1 MSSEKKESGY
11 RIWGADN
18 VVYGPVDAPSLKKW
32 AEDERITPDTWVFE
46 NGLERWCKA
55 VDVSVLAGFFKSK
68 TSSEDSEQNKTHSGI
83 RPGTLR
89 RIKILGGMRD
99 DQLAGFVRFM
109 EVVEVNQFQEVV
121 KKGQQGDSMYL
132 VLEGEVRA
140 RVMIDGREST
150 LATLST
156 GDFFGE
162 IAVFDQGPRSADI
175 VANSSSVLLKISAK
189 SLADLVDTVP
199 ELASAFLYSI
209 TGSIA
214 SRLRKTS
221 KKYQDS
227 IHFSRMTGRTGM

>member
-1 MSSEKKESGY
+1 
-11 RIWGADN
+11 
-18 VVYGPVDAPSLKKW
+18 
-32 AEDERITPDTWVFE
+32 
-46 NGLERWCKA
+46 
-55 VDVSVLAGFFKSK
+55 
-68 TSSEDSEQNKTHSGI
+68 
-83 RPGTLR
+83 
-89 RIKILGGMRD
+89 
-99 DQLAGFVRFM
+99 
-109 EVVEVNQFQEVV
+109 VV